1 MKLVNIDRQ
10 LTVCLNR
17 IGMEQNAVFLCDLT
31 DLFDR
36 LNGSDLIVCKHN
48 GDQDRIRTNCFFQF
62 IHFYDTVFIHT
73 DVSDLKTTF
82 FQIFCGMQ
90 DRMMLDLG
98 RDDVFSFAFVSFRC
112 CFQCPVICLGTTG
125 CEINLIFLCS
135 QSLCD
140 RSSCI

>member
-1 MKLVNIDRQ
+1 
-10 LTVCLNR
+10 
-17 IGMEQNAVFLCDLT
+17 MEQNAVFLCDLT

-98 RDDVFSFAFVSFRC
+98 RDDVFSFAPDKLLPLLSVPSYLASE
-112 CFQCPVICLGTTG
+112 PPAVK
-125 CEINLIFLCS
+125 
-135 QSLCD
+135 
-140 RSSCI
+140 

>member
-98 RDDVFSFAFVSFRC
+98 RDDVFSFALISFCR